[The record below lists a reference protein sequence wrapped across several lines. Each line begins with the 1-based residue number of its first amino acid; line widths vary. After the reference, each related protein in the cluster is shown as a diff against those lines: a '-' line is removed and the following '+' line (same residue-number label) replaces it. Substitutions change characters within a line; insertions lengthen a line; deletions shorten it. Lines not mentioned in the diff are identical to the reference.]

1 MWTGW
6 VGSGGWKEGNEEVS
20 LPGKNITFVVER
32 TTKFPALSDGGINP
46 ERKKESGA

>member
-20 LPGKNITFVVER
+20 WPGKKNITFGVER

-46 ERKKESGA
+46 EHKK